1 MTSVLEELRK
11 RGEERRLQRS
21 MLPTTPIEMPLTN
34 TEENMVNELDD
45 YFLGVAEKHGI
56 DLGDPDIDEWD
67 GPCD

>member
-1 MTSVLEELRK
+1 
-11 RGEERRLQRS
+11 
-21 MLPTTPIEMPLTN
+21 MLPTTSIEMPLTN
-34 TEENMVNELDD
+34 TEQNMVSELDD